1 MFSQHGKSA
10 IANKSQRSRLILGIN
25 KSSVNAGAREFWG
38 SYTNRA
44 DSLKVCLA
52 TVPLIW
58 PASQAS
64 IKVFVVGSA
73 REFAPRQR

>member
-1 MFSQHGKSA
+1 MPAAALVNFGA
-10 IANKSQRSRLILGIN
+10 ATQR
-25 KSSVNAGAREFWG
+25 
-38 SYTNRA
+38 

-58 PASQAS
+58 PASQAG

-73 REFAPRQR
+73 AREFAPHQR